1 VGDALTK
8 PRQCLRNSVK
18 ASCKIM
24 QMKEISSPCNNEAD
38 AVWRPDV
45 TVATIVARD
54 GRFLIVEENVRGE
67 LVLNQPAGHLEPD
80 ESLLDAARRETLEET
95 GWSVTIDHLVGVYQW
110 RSDSGEHFLRFT
122 FAGSALRHDPQQPLD
137 DGIVRAVWLTREEIA
152 AGGVRPRSP
161 MVLRGIEDWLN
172 GQRMP
177 LSVFSAKVEAP
188 T

>member
-1 VGDALTK
+1 MLRK
-8 PRQCLRNSVK
+8 RFRNSVK
-18 ASCKIM
+18 TSCKIM

-95 GWSVTIDHLVGVYQW
+95 GWSVTIDHLVGSIKGQ
-110 RSDSGEHFLRFT
+110 SHGHFLRFT
-122 FAGSALRHDPQQPLD
+122 FAAEPIRPGANSMPASCAPCGWRRRNVAEARPQP
-137 DGIVRAVWLTREEIA
+137 DG
-152 AGGVRPRSP
+152 
-161 MVLRGIEDWLN
+161 LRG
-172 GQRMP
+172 
-177 LSVFSAKVEAP
+177 
-188 T
+188 